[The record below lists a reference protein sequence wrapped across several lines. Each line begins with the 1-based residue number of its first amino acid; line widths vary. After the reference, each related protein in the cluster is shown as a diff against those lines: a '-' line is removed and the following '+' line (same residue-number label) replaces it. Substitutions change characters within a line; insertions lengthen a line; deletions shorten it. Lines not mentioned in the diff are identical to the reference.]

1 MSPEFVILTYKNYT
15 IRNKEMYLTFDISL
29 IDNSIEKKDLE
40 KILKQKIPYLDR
52 DYIKLDSFTKK
63 QVVYKFDEKKWFK
76 DSNLDRIVD
85 TQDRFEK
92 RIKLQKLPNIISS
105 SLNALDSIKF
115 VEESFRNYVEAN
127 NKIKKNISTCIKP
140 AIRPFPMSYFKL
152 TYDSYFNTINISL
165 KPEFR
170 IQPML
175 FISMLKS
182 GRPIR
187 KVDFDASVYT
197 ILKTKR

>member
-105 SLNALDSIKF
+105 SLNAFDSIKF